1 MPSLSTPLMQH
12 NDEDL
17 VKMHTMRRMQD
28 IVQLFKRRKKS
39 PTQILFLGQKFPWG
53 FETQMKWNTNSS
65 EPAPRQS
72 SQKEMEERERDK
84 NECREQETFDLVT
97 A

>member
-1 MPSLSTPLMQH
+1 MPSLSILLMQH
-12 NDEDL
+12 YDEDL

-53 FETQMKWNTNSS
+53 FETQMK
-65 EPAPRQS
+65 
-72 SQKEMEERERDK
+72 
-84 NECREQETFDLVT
+84 
-97 A
+97 